1 MSDSSSD
8 NEKIKPF
15 MDEIKNWNVVKL
27 KEFLQARSIPLGEN
41 PSKKKLLK
49 NVYYANKL
57 KLPLNKTVQEET
69 DEIKS
74 RSLQKLKLKSGVQL
88 PHPFEI
94 GNWVLEKEVLIS
106 DKAVKFCYLK
116 GTVVPQTRIN
126 DEEYESWVCLNK
138 NGSIFTAECNCV
150 AGYGESCKHIFA
162 LLLFV
167 EEHVRLGDN
176 VTCTSV
182 KQKWGTKTQKRKLHE
197 PDIFQNISIKKVKS
211 SLENSNLKLSR
222 FLYDPR
228 PYYLKQSEF
237 TKEDWE
243 AVAEATDGKC
253 AVICLKPN
261 IQSEYFMKKL
271 PLNATKNKVLPPTIE
286 HYVAQIECSYKNE
299 SITFKCEKFLR
310 TFSITLSQAELIKEA
325 TISQSKSLL
334 WKSYRVGTIS
344 SSIAHAVIAKFDV
357 DLKVKNKRAA
367 FNLCAQILCYKNN
380 AISKSIQWGNMFE
393 SYARKR
399 YIREMK
405 KTHKNFTCYQT
416 GLIVSIKTPYLTAS
430 PDGITSCT
438 CCGLGLLEIK
448 CPWTFRQKKIC
459 EYAQSAESFF
469 EKNSCTNTYSLK
481 SSHQYRTQIQHQLF
495 ISGYPHADF
504 YVCLASDQNCERIY
518 SDPNYKKNEQKF
530 QKFFTE
536 YVFPELITKKLEKKE
551 IVTTI
556 LNDLIKK
563 CINDSNSK
571 QVNEKLTNDIINLD
585 QQKI

>member
-57 KLPLNKTVQEET
+57 KLPLNKTVQQET
-69 DEIKS
+69 EEIKS

-94 GNWVLEKEVLIS
+94 GYWVLEKEVVIKFLPTTDYLDIETYSFLTHSSKALKEGHSLYSSGHVTSVAFNSLS
-106 DKAVKFCYLK
+106 DAVNFCYLK

-176 VTCTSV
+176 LTCTSV

-197 PDIFQNISIKKVKS
+197 ADIFQNISIKKVKS

-261 IQSEYFMKKL
+261 IQ
-271 PLNATKNKVLPPTIE
+271 
-286 HYVAQIECSYKNE
+286 
-299 SITFKCEKFLR
+299 
-310 TFSITLSQAELIKEA
+310 
-325 TISQSKSLL
+325 
-334 WKSYRVGTIS
+334 
-344 SSIAHAVIAKFDV
+344 
-357 DLKVKNKRAA
+357 
-367 FNLCAQILCYKNN
+367 
-380 AISKSIQWGNMFE
+380 
-393 SYARKR
+393 
-399 YIREMK
+399 
-405 KTHKNFTCYQT
+405 
-416 GLIVSIKTPYLTAS
+416 
-430 PDGITSCT
+430 
-438 CCGLGLLEIK
+438 
-448 CPWTFRQKKIC
+448 
-459 EYAQSAESFF
+459 
-469 EKNSCTNTYSLK
+469 
-481 SSHQYRTQIQHQLF
+481 
-495 ISGYPHADF
+495 
-504 YVCLASDQNCERIY
+504 
-518 SDPNYKKNEQKF
+518 
-530 QKFFTE
+530 
-536 YVFPELITKKLEKKE
+536 
-551 IVTTI
+551 
-556 LNDLIKK
+556 
-563 CINDSNSK
+563 
-571 QVNEKLTNDIINLD
+571 
-585 QQKI
+585 